1 MLLARCEKPVQ
12 RRNILSVARMPLAA
26 AVLFLFA
33 NGCGKQA
40 TVSAPPAQT
49 PQSDGEVTARG
60 TAVVM
65 YSAAAE
71 CAVAPSGYV
80 AASLVSDG
88 RKLSLDDAAGASGV
102 ALTAGGEQMADGG

>member
-49 PQSDGEVTARG
+49 PQSQVKVTASA

-65 YSAAAE
+65 DSAAAE
-71 CAVAPSGYV
+71 FAVAM
-80 AASLVSDG
+80 AADEEVF
-88 RKLSLDDAAGASGV
+88 
-102 ALTAGGEQMADGG
+102 